1 MKFTEQSYAEYTFW
15 NGTVLVGQPCS
26 PHATCGE
33 HNAKKIK
40 NTEANRYDKLIY
52 RKPAGA
58 CCAAPSAAPAA

>member
-1 MKFTEQSYAEYTFW
+1 MKFTEQSYAVYAFW
-15 NGTVLVGQPCS
+15 NGTVLVRETCS

-40 NTEANRYDKLIY
+40 KTEVNRYDKLIY

-58 CCAAPSAAPAA
+58 CCVTSSAAPAA

>member
-1 MKFTEQSYAEYTFW
+1 MKFTEQSYAVYAFLI
-15 NGTVLVGQPCS
+15 VAALVQKACS

-40 NTEANRYDKLIY
+40 NTEVNRYDKLIY